1 MIEDGEEVLL
11 VGKKREYFVKAG
23 EGQFSTDR
31 GMIDLGALAGMSP
44 GDEIRTHL
52 DVPFVVLRPR
62 PTDFFVHAKRS
73 GAPMLPKD
81 IGIVIAY
88 TGMNRS
94 DVVLD
99 AGTGSGVAAIYF
111 GNIAR
116 EVKTYEVRPEFA
128 RLAARNIRDARLDN
142 VEVIAA
148 DMLEATGEF
157 DVVHLDLTI
166 TPAHVEHAYSLLR
179 PGGYLACYTPF
190 LEHTF
195 VTLDT
200 AGPLFRDV
208 HCYEC
213 MERELTRSTRGTRP
227 STRVAHS
234 GYITIARKSTTP
246 D

>member
-1 MIEDGEEVLL
+1 MIETGEHLLL
-11 VGKKREYFVKAG
+11 VGEKREYFVKAG

-31 GMIDLGALAGMSP
+31 GMIDCGALVGMSP

-52 DVPFVVLRPR
+52 DVPFTVLRPR

-88 TGMNRS
+88 TGMNRE

-128 RLAARNIRDARLDN
+128 RLAARNIEHARLEN

-148 DMLEATGEF
+148 DMLDATGEF

-166 TPAHVEHAYSLLR
+166 TPAHVEHAFSLLR

-200 AGPLFRDV
+200 AGPLFTEV

-213 MERELTRSTRGTRP
+213 MERELTRSARGTRP

-234 GYITIARKSTTP
+234 GYITIARK
-246 D
+246 